1 MQATGEN
8 RIREIFDEV
17 ARGSRLDRVLGLI
30 ADQVAADL
38 GSPTCKIWVVKRGD
52 ICERCPLAA
61 ACTNRQMCLH
71 LAAASG
77 AAIDK
82 EYPRIPLATLN
93 ASMIA
98 RGGTSDF
105 TDPSGAGEKLFGL
118 QHGSPAGSRDSYA
131 LYPLRGASG
140 TVGLIGVFNHRPIE
154 PAEIHALARLA
165 PAAVAAIRVAELQA
179 RCDTLRMY
187 LEKETAQLQSLEE
200 SASEREAELEDA
212 VAQLTHQVA
221 QLQVE
226 REPLLREN
234 IEALRRISE
243 MEEEAGELTRAR
255 AVAAIHAARE

>member
-1 MQATGEN
+1 MQATGQN

-17 ARGSRLDRVLGLI
+17 ARGPKLERVLGLI

-38 GSPTCKIWVVKRGD
+38 GTPTCKIWVVKRGD
-52 ICERCPLAA
+52 ICERCPLEA

-77 AAIDK
+77 AAIDR

-105 TDPSGAGEKLFGL
+105 SDPAGERLFGL
-118 QHGSPAGSRDSYA
+118 QHGAPGNSRDFYA
-131 LYPLRGASG
+131 LYPLRGPSG

-154 PAEIHALARLA
+154 PAEMHALASLA

-179 RCDTLRMY
+179 RCDTLRTY
-187 LEKETAQLQSLEE
+187 LDKETAQLQSLEE
-200 SASEREAELEDA
+200 SAREREAELEDA

-234 IEALRRISE
+234 IEARRRITE
-243 MEEEAGELTRAR
+243 LEQQANELTE
-255 AVAAIHAARE
+255 REQSLL